1 MRRNLFTDN
10 HAQKVA
16 IITPKANITIAVII
30 NASHDNN
37 FVISGSFSYRRHI
50 PIPKTAIAN
59 RAETNPSNTARRKNG
74 ARIKLHEPPTSFI
87 VWIEKRCA

>member
-37 FVISGSFSYRRHI
+37 FVISGSFS
-50 PIPKTAIAN
+50 
-59 RAETNPSNTARRKNG
+59 
-74 ARIKLHEPPTSFI
+74 
-87 VWIEKRCA
+87 